1 MNGVFIS
8 LIHSTQ
14 KVPKSAISNL
24 IQIQNDS
31 FQQLDI
37 EFKDSYA
44 LSLYENLQ
52 ENQYKYCKNYFF
64 Y

>member
-1 MNGVFIS
+1 MGS
-8 LIHSTQ
+8 LIHGTQ
-14 KVPKSAISNL
+14 NVQKSIISNL

-37 EFKDSYA
+37 EFKDSHT
-44 LSLYENLQ
+44 LSLYESLQ

-64 Y
+64 K